1 MDQGMRFVPA
11 GNRPFAP
18 GDLTGERA
26 RELVSGFGDGGDYLL
41 IDAPP
46 ILLHPEAHPLLW
58 RVDQAVVVLEAGRSR
73 KDQSRALLKL
83 LHGAGVEVL
92 GCVLNRY
99 QPELP
104 SWIGGAGAA

>member
-1 MDQGMRFVPA
+1 LINLIAKGLNSA
-11 GNRPFAP
+11 GRPSA
-18 GDLTGERA
+18 DENCL
-26 RELVSGFGDGGDYLL
+26 LL

-58 RVDQAVVVLEAGRSR
+58 GIDQAVVILESGRSR
-73 KDQSRALLKL
+73 KDQARALLDL
-83 LHGAGVEVL
+83 LHHAEVEVL

-104 SWIGGAGAA
+104 SWIGGSKLP